1 MINRNS
7 KLSPTVNKGRTTS
20 QKIFHLMVFLLI
32 EVGFSSLI
40 YLNFDELLLTLFLQ
54 SVDFPFRLMVSFASG
69 ITSVV
74 ELSCSAGRSLK

>member
-20 QKIFHLMVFLLI
+20 QNIFHLMVFSLI

-69 ITSVV
+69 IT
-74 ELSCSAGRSLK
+74 

>member
-7 KLSPTVNKGRTTS
+7 KLLPTVNNGRS
-20 QKIFHLMVFLLI
+20 RVQKIFDLMVFLLI

-69 ITSVV
+69 IT
-74 ELSCSAGRSLK
+74 

>member
-20 QKIFHLMVFLLI
+20 QKIFHLMVFSLI

-54 SVDFPFRLMVSFASG
+54 IG
-69 ITSVV
+69 
-74 ELSCSAGRSLK
+74 